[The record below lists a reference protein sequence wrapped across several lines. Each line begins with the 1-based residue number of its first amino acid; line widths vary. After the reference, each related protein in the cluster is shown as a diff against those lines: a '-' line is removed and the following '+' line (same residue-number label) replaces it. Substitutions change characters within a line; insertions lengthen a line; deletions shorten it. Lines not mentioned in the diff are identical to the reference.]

1 MKRVKNWGDALLPP
15 EEGKEGN
22 NENFLTGESSN
33 LSNAKW
39 YIQKLTGPDK
49 NKVEKIINILEKY
62 GMVIPNNLGPF
73 RKMALVVP
81 YRNVFLVFSYD
92 TKFFT
97 VLEYV
102 ALPKTIFLNTEE
114 KRKVNYEVF
123 KKIIGF
129 INELNK
135 ELNPPL

>member
-1 MKRVKNWGDALLPP
+1 
-15 EEGKEGN
+15 
-22 NENFLTGESSN
+22 
-33 LSNAKW
+33 
-39 YIQKLTGPDK
+39 
-49 NKVEKIINILEKY
+49 
-62 GMVIPNNLGPF
+62 
-73 RKMALVVP
+73 MALVVP

-92 TKFFT
+92 TRFFT